1 MSAAERPQER
11 VIDVGPTRIG
21 RLADGCLLIAVLCV
35 AVDRALVL
43 EQPWPLLVPVLW
55 ALLSRRLAGVS
66 VSRLVL
72 RDGALRAVD
81 ARGVCRAAGALAPT
95 ASCSALAIEM
105 TVLRPADRPA
115 RVVLW
120 RDAVSEGDFRALT
133 RAFRLQTPLVVS
145 SASPAGGGSEVQAH
159 R

>member
-1 MSAAERPQER
+1 MRVTARPQER

-21 RLADGCLLIAVLCV
+21 RLADGLLLLAVLAV

-43 EQPWPLLVPVLW
+43 EQPWPLLVPFFWL
-55 ALLSRRLAGVS
+55 LLSRRLAGVP
-66 VSRLVL
+66 VSRLLV

-81 ARGVCRAAGALAPT
+81 ARGVCRAAGTLAPS

-105 TVLRPADRPA
+105 KVLRPAERPA
-115 RVVLW
+115 RIVLW

-133 RAFRLQTPLVVS
+133 RAFRLRTPLVVS
-145 SASPAGGGSEVQAH
+145 SAAPAGGGSEIQAH